1 MPRATISRVTTTDLE
16 PGLRGF
22 WAALPRPGRFL
33 LSTVALQHLGRGM
46 TLPFTIIYLHEVRGF
61 SLQTSGTLMAM
72 IAAVAVVLAGP
83 SGALVDRVGA
93 RYVVIASSVTQS
105 LGALVMAFA
114 TTVPLAALGCFLMGV
129 SQSSGWAAANTL
141 ISSIVKGALRQRY
154 FGVNFALLNLGI
166 GVGGIIA
173 GVVVDVARPTTF
185 EAIFVADAALMLIPV
200 AWLLGP
206 LRHVH
211 GRSERP
217 DDGPAPS
224 YATVLRLPGVR
235 WLLGLGTVASVVGY
249 GQMEAGVPA
258 FARAYGQVDTRVVG
272 LAFAANTAVIVL
284 TQFAVLH
291 RIEGHRRT
299 RVVLVML
306 AIWALSWLSL
316 GASGLLPATVAS
328 AVLVVGYAAIFGL
341 GETLLQ
347 PTLPAITNDL
357 APDHLRGR
365 MNALSSA
372 AFMGGAVIGPVVAGQ
387 LLGHDLPVVFISTML
402 AGLGGCAWLARGLER
417 RITPAVNGVPAR
429 VSAR

>member
-1 MPRATISRVTTTDLE
+1 MARVTTSDLE

-22 WAALPRPGRFL
+22 WVALPRPGRFL
-33 LSTVALQHLGRGM
+33 LPTVAVQHLGRGM
-46 TLPFTIIYLHEVRGF
+46 SLPFTIIYLHEVRGF
-61 SLQTSGTLMAM
+61 SLQTSGALMALV
-72 IAAVAVVLAGP
+72 AAVAVVLAAP
-83 SGALVDRVGA
+83 AGALVDHLGA

-114 TTVPLAALGCFLMGV
+114 TTVPAAALACALMGV
-129 SQSSGWAAANTL
+129 SQSSGWAASNTL
-141 ISSIVKGALRQRY
+141 IASIVKGALRQRY
-154 FGVNFALLNLGI
+154 YGVNFALLNLGI

-173 GVVVDVARPTTF
+173 GVVVDVRRPITF
-185 EAIFVADAALMLIPV
+185 EGIFLADALLMLIPV

-217 DDGPAPS
+217 ADGPTPS
-224 YATVLRLPGVR
+224 YATVLRLTGVR
-235 WLLGLGTVASVVGY
+235 WLLALGAVASIVGY

-258 FARAYGQVDTRVVG
+258 FARVYGEVDTRIVG

-284 TQFAVLH
+284 LQFSVLH

-299 RVVLVML
+299 RVMLVML
-306 AIWALSWLSL
+306 AVWALSWLSL
-316 GASGLLPATVAS
+316 GASGLLPGTLAAS
-328 AVLVVGYAAIFGL
+328 VLVVGYAAIFGM

-365 MNALSSA
+365 MNAISSA

-387 LLGHDLPVVFISTML
+387 LLGHDLPVVFIAAML
-402 AGLGGCAWLARGLER
+402 AGLGGCAALALGLER
-417 RITPAVNGVPAR
+417 RITPAVNGVPERITA
-429 VSAR
+429 S